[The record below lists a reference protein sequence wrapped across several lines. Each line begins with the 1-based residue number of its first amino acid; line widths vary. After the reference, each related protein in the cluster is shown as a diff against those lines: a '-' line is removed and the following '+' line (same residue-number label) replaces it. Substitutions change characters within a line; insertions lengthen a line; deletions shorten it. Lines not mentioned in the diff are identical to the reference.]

1 MEKKNGGP
9 EKKNTL
15 PRREKKGPR
24 KIKGEKTGD
33 PGEKNSLPLKK
44 QLTEA
49 NYLFRRRDEIN
60 RPSLFLF
67 YFHPSLG
74 LRVVS

>member
-1 MEKKNGGP
+1 MEKKIGGP
-9 EKKNTL
+9 EKKNT
-15 PRREKKGPR
+15 PAERKKGAR
-24 KIKGEKTGD
+24 ENKGGENGG

-49 NYLFRRRDEIN
+49 SYFFRRRDEIN
-60 RPSLFLF
+60 RPNSFLF
-67 YFHPSLG
+67 YFHLLLG